1 MLRKRGMLEDWLQ
14 AVQLVLIWE
23 QVSHYEAQVW
33 QVWLMSTNMLAEGQ
47 ELRQDEFEKKV
58 KDGQLVQ
65 VVVWF

>member
-1 MLRKRGMLEDWLQ
+1 MLEDWLQ